1 MASETKSGFHTSDDG
16 LRLHHL
22 DFRPADDGGR
32 VPVVCLPGL
41 TRGADDFRPLGEAL
55 ASASERPRRVIAF
68 DYRGRG
74 LSDHD
79 PDPRHYDLPTERA
92 DFLAGLALLGVER
105 AHFVGTSRG
114 GLHVMAMAPTERARI
129 ASVVFNDIGPVLE
142 LDGLRRIKAYVGKPV
157 APANLK
163 DAIRVLRIGAGQ
175 HFDGLSPEEW
185 RHFATT
191 TFGGD
196 EDDLRLRYDP
206 ALARSLDALDLDTP
220 WPESWDLFDALEG
233 LPVLT
238 LRGANSDLLSD
249 ATLAAMKGRWAGSD
263 TRVVPGQGH
272 APLLADSATIEA
284 IRAFLVAADRS

>member
-32 VPVVCLPGL
+32 LPVVCLPGL

-114 GLHVMAMAPTERARI
+114 GLHVMAMAPTERRRI

-191 TFGGD
+191 TFGED

-284 IRAFLVAADRS
+284 IRAFLVDAERS